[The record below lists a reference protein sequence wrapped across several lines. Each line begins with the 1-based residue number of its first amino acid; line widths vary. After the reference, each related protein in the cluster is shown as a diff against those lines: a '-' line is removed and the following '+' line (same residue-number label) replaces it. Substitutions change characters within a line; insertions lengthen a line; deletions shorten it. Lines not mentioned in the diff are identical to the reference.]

1 MVKNRKCQ
9 IQTTLINLYPNYTL
23 IHLQLKYIDILEVV
37 ILLMTYR
44 IKYLFSNKADDL
56 NIIVFSM
63 ITGTNESKTL
73 TKRISC

>member
-23 IHLQLKYIDILEVV
+23 IQLQLKYIDILEVV

-44 IKYLFSNKADDL
+44 IKYLFSNKTDDL
-56 NIIVFSM
+56 NTIVFSM

>member
-1 MVKNRKCQ
+1 MKNRKCQ
-9 IQTTLINLYPNYTL
+9 IQTTLITLYPNYTL
-23 IHLQLKYIDILEVV
+23 IQLQLKYIDILEVV

-44 IKYLFSNKADDL
+44 IKYLFSNKTDDL